1 MESKRKEGFKKAV
14 TSDDGRRRRGES
26 AVQLRKQQ
34 REEGL
39 AKRRNVMINNLVSN
53 DDTPAA
59 APTENEYM
67 ALLTKLQS
75 NDNTL
80 QTEGLRGFRKLL
92 SIEVNPPVQQ
102 CIDIGAVPF
111 FVHYL
116 QRNDCDIL
124 QFEAAWALTNIASTD
139 RTSVV
144 VECGAIP
151 YLVQQLVSPSAD
163 VREQCAWCLG
173 NVAGEGANFRDIIL
187 REGGLAPLLQNIQ
200 MPANLSLLRNCVW
213 SLSNFCR
220 GKPQPSLEVI
230 ESAYEP
236 LVVLLKT
243 CSDQATVVDA
253 CWALSY
259 LSDGSDARIQKLV
272 ELDPCYA
279 LVKML
284 QSGQH
289 QLIIPALRTLG
300 NIVSGED
307 HQTQAVVDVGG
318 LTAIVP
324 LLSHSKKNIRKEAC
338 WMVSNI
344 AAGSKSQLS
353 AVVNTPE
360 LVVRTLALMS
370 EGTEW
375 DVRKEASW
383 VISNIATGGSKH
395 HIYTLVEQGA
405 IVPICDLLDS
415 SDGKDVKITLIA
427 LEALEAVLSHT
438 VNNHSYKIDTR
449 HLVDEAGGLLKLEAL
464 QEHKVDEVYEKALRI
479 VEKYFG
485 GEDEESENL
494 APAINANQ
502 SNTFGFGLA
511 EKSSSLTVQKGF
523 NFSFNSAP
531 ASANS
536 SSGLNRNLFA

>member
-1 MESKRKEGFKKAV
+1 MESKRKDGFKKAV
-14 TSDDGRRRRGES
+14 TSDDGRRRRGET
-26 AVQLRKQQ
+26 AIQLRKQQ

-39 AKRRNVMINNLVSN
+39 AKRRNVMVNNFVNS
-53 DDTPAA
+53 DESQEEVPSV
-59 APTENEYM
+59 APTGSEYM
-67 ALLTKLQS
+67 SLLTKLQS
-75 NDNTL
+75 SDITL

-102 CIDIGAVPF
+102 CIDIGAVPY

-151 YLVQQLVSPSAD
+151 YLVQQLMSSSAD

-173 NVAGEGANFRDIIL
+173 NVAGEGASFRDIIL
-187 REGGLAPLLQNIQ
+187 QEGGLAPLLQNIQ

-220 GKPQPSLEVI
+220 GKPQPNLQVI
-230 ESAYEP
+230 ETAYEP
-236 LVVLLKT
+236 LVNLLKN
-243 CSDQATVVDA
+243 CSDQATVTDA

-259 LSDGSDARIQKLV
+259 LSDGCNARIQKLV

-279 LVKML
+279 LVNML

-307 HQTQAVVDVGG
+307 HQTQSVVDAGG
-318 LTAIVP
+318 LSAIVP
-324 LLSHSKKNIRKEAC
+324 LLSHAKKNIRKEAC
-338 WMVSNI
+338 WMISNV

-353 AVVNTPE
+353 AVVNTPD

-375 DVRKEASW
+375 DVRKEAAW
-383 VISNIATGGSKH
+383 VVSNIATGGSKH
-395 HIYTLVEQGA
+395 HVYTLVEQGA
-405 IVPICDLLDS
+405 ITPICDLLDS
-415 SDGKDVKITLIA
+415 SDAKDVKITMIA
-427 LEALEAVLSHT
+427 LEALESILNHT
-438 VNNHSYKIDTR
+438 VNTSYKIDTR
-449 HLVDEAGGLLKLEAL
+449 HLVDEAGGLMKLEAL
-464 QEHKVDEVYEKALRI
+464 QEHKVDEVYEKALKI

-494 APAINANQ
+494 APAHSNQ
-502 SNTFGFGLA
+502 MNTFGFGLSQDKA
-511 EKSSSLTVQKGF
+511 MPQKGF
-523 NFSFNSAP
+523 NFSTAVTSV
-531 ASANS
+531 
-536 SSGLNRNLFA
+536 NRNLFA